1 MMKSRVWLL
10 QIACAAF
17 FLNWSVCCFAGGS
30 VGWDQVRAEIMRDD
44 PGLLAF
50 IETHFDIRHS
60 GGAVRVGRDASGNAT
75 IPELG
80 VGARIPPY
88 EFYAKPKDTPGDY
101 TLYLTLE
108 PTKPPRSEKV
118 VWQVTIRQKLPND

>member
-1 MMKSRVWLL
+1 MKSRVRLL

-17 FLNWSVCCFAGGS
+17 VLCWSFCCFAGCS

-44 PGLLAF
+44 PGFLAF
-50 IETHFDIRHS
+50 LEARFDVHHS
-60 GGAVRVGRDASGNAT
+60 GLAVRVGRDASGNAT

-88 EFYAKPKDTPGDY
+88 EFYAKPKGTPGDY
-101 TLYLTLE
+101 TLYLTFE
-108 PTKPPRSEKV
+108 PTTPPRSEKV
-118 VWQVTIRQKLPND
+118 VWQVTIREKLPTD